1 MNTCLL
7 HLGSILKAAEE
18 LSLVEKPFPKLQH
31 IQLCTGLSPEEIV
44 RALEL
49 EPNPLGW
56 HLEPSHNLA
65 DESTYWVGGRP
76 CVGLVIERF
85 A

>member
-7 HLGSILKAAEE
+7 HLGYILKVAEE
-18 LSLVEKPFPKLQH
+18 LSPVEKPFPKLQH
-31 IQLCTGLSPEEIV
+31 IQRRTGLSPEEIV

-56 HLEPSHNLA
+56 HLESSRSPS
-65 DESTYWVGGRP
+65 DEPTYWVGGRP

>member
-1 MNTCLL
+1 
-7 HLGSILKAAEE
+7 
-18 LSLVEKPFPKLQH
+18 
-31 IQLCTGLSPEEIV
+31 V